1 MCTRGIIFFS
11 FGHQNGLGAAELYR
25 DHVALKSQERAMG
38 LSMQYHSPAAL
49 RAFPLLVT
57 EVAMSKGGK
66 INYVLYLPHL
76 TET

>member
-1 MCTRGIIFFS
+1 
-11 FGHQNGLGAAELYR
+11 
-25 DHVALKSQERAMG
+25 
-38 LSMQYHSPAAL
+38 MQYHSPAAL

-66 INYVLYLPHL
+66 INYVLYLSHL